1 MDKLYLYLLNRKPT
15 LEEKKKNRNK
25 SLKLVNQEICQ
36 SQEYRN
42 FLNDN
47 YKLLKTR
54 IKVIFGVETEIEERV
69 IYNLYEFLRKNNYS
83 ISELDKYLNNCKGKY
98 NDEMKMLLR
107 KLKLNKFKDNNI
119 FLINYINNGFVN
131 TTTINDIIYSDY
143 FFNFV
148 QRKLQIL
155 FE

>member
-15 LEEKKKNRNK
+15 LEEKNRNRNK
-25 SLKLVNQEICQ
+25 NLKLVNQEICQ
-36 SQEYRN
+36 SQEYHN

-54 IKVIFGVETEIEERV
+54 IKVIFGIETEIEERV

-98 NDEMKMLLR
+98 HDEMKMLIR

-131 TTTINDIIYSDY
+131 TNTINDIIYSDY